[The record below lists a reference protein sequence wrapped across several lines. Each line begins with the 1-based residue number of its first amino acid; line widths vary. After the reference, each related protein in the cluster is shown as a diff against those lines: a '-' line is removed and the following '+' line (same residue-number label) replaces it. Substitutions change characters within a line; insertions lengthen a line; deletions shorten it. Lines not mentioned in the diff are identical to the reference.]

1 MSSQSYFFNPQDD
14 RMSCAGSGLQ
24 LPRLSTAQRLA
35 LSVGLND
42 AGLSVFDLTAGT
54 FYLWTGTAWTTVV
67 VTPYTE
73 GTWTPTLTDSGGGR
87 TYTLSAAT
95 GRWSK
100 ISNLV
105 LVTGNVT
112 INTQSGVATG
122 ELIMG
127 ALPFASVFGGSAT
140 VYGSGLANQSQTQLN
155 GFVSGSGI
163 TLRHFDSGVSAT
175 LATHTL
181 AGAILQVSATYIAA

>member
-14 RMSCAGSGLQ
+14 RMTCAGSGLQ
-24 LPRLSTAQRLA
+24 LPRMSTTQRLA
-35 LSVGLND
+35 LSVGVND
-42 AGLSVFDLTAGT
+42 AGLQVFDLTGGT
-54 FYLWTGTAWTTVV
+54 VYVWTGSAWTTVV
-67 VTPYTE
+67 ATPYTE

-112 INTQSGVATG
+112 INTQTGTGTG

-127 ALPFASVFGGSAT
+127 PLPFTSSFGGVASV
-140 VYGSGLANQSQTQLN
+140 YGNGLTNQAQTAQT
-155 GFVSGSGI
+155 GFVSGTGI
-163 TLRHFDSGVSAT
+163 TLRHFNSGNAT
-175 LATHTL
+175 SMINHT
-181 AGAILQVSATYIAA
+181 AVGAVLQVSASYIAV